1 MSWYSYCRTVLIR
14 PLQAAQSETMID
26 SPLPA
31 LDASCP
37 SEHSRPLASRRVKR
51 WSIAIASGILFL
63 LIAGV
68 LGFRIAIEMLKGRV
82 VEALGA
88 GSEVQQLNL
97 GWSSI
102 DLLGL
107 TIRGPKGWPAARALY
122 AERVRIVPS
131 LRSLL
136 SNRVEITSIEIDNP
150 YFSVVRIPGKLL
162 ILPGLFEPEQGNKN
176 SSTGIDANAS
186 STVVISK
193 IVLNNGAMELFD
205 KTVSQPPLK
214 IRLEQIQA
222 VIRDVAPADLS
233 DRTRF
238 EFKATAKGKNR
249 DGDVKV
255 SGWVAAAGKDSSSHI
270 LMKNVELVSLQPYLV
285 KKGDARVN
293 QGTLDLNLKSEVRNN
308 QLHGI
313 GNMVFKNL
321 EFAPSQS
328 YLDRFMGL
336 PRSTVINFLK
346 DHNNAIDMDFTLSGD
361 IRQPNFSLNETL
373 ATRIATGMAAQL
385 GVSLQGVAEG
395 LETLGRKG
403 LEGATGTANVIGS
416 TIRNLFGGADP

>member
-1 MSWYSYCRTVLIR
+1 
-14 PLQAAQSETMID
+14 MID
-26 SPLPA
+26 SPLRT
-31 LDASCP
+31 LDASYP
-37 SEHSRPLASRRVKR
+37 SVRSEPLASRRLKR
-51 WSIAIASGILFL
+51 WSIAIAAGILLL
-63 LIAGV
+63 LIIGA
-68 LGFRIAIEMLKGRV
+68 LGFRIAIETLKGKV

-88 GSEVQQLNL
+88 GSEVRQLNV

-136 SNRVEITSIEIDNP
+136 SNRVEIASIEIDNP
-150 YFSVVRIPGKLL
+150 YFSMVRIPGKLV
-162 ILPGLFEPEQGNKN
+162 ILPGLFEPEQRKKN
-176 SSTGIDANAS
+176 NSTGIDANAS
-186 STVVISK
+186 RAVVISK

-214 IRLEQIQA
+214 VRLEQIQA
-222 VIRDVAPADLS
+222 VIRDIAPGNLS

-238 EFKATAKGKNR
+238 ELKATAKGKSR

-270 LMKNVELVSLQPYLV
+270 LMRSVELASLQPYLV
-285 KKGDARVN
+285 KKGDARVS

-313 GNMVFKNL
+313 GNLVIKNL

-328 YLDRFMGL
+328 YLDTFMGL

-346 DHNNAIDMDFTLSGD
+346 DHNDAIDMDFTLSGD

-373 ATRIATGMAAQL
+373 ATRVATGMAAQL

-395 LETLGRKG
+395 LGTLGRKG
-403 LEGATGTANVIGS
+403 LEGATGTANAIGS

>member
-1 MSWYSYCRTVLIR
+1 
-14 PLQAAQSETMID
+14 
-26 SPLPA
+26 
-31 LDASCP
+31 
-37 SEHSRPLASRRVKR
+37 
-51 WSIAIASGILFL
+51 
-63 LIAGV
+63 
-68 LGFRIAIEMLKGRV
+68 
-82 VEALGA
+82 
-88 GSEVQQLNL
+88 
-97 GWSSI
+97 
-102 DLLGL
+102 
-107 TIRGPKGWPAARALY
+107 
-122 AERVRIVPS
+122 
-131 LRSLL
+131 
-136 SNRVEITSIEIDNP
+136 
-150 YFSVVRIPGKLL
+150 
-162 ILPGLFEPEQGNKN
+162 
-176 SSTGIDANAS
+176 
-186 STVVISK
+186 
-193 IVLNNGAMELFD
+193 
-205 KTVSQPPLK
+205 
-214 IRLEQIQA
+214 
-222 VIRDVAPADLS
+222 
-233 DRTRF
+233 
-238 EFKATAKGKNR
+238 
-249 DGDVKV
+249 
-255 SGWVAAAGKDSSSHI
+255 
-270 LMKNVELVSLQPYLV
+270 MKNVELVSLQPYLV